1 MTSSWSEQTGQSASW
16 QSTTET
22 QGRSYSESFGRTKDY
37 SVGEQRVREAVMEPE
52 VIMGL
57 PVTGMICVEVLP
69 GGRRVAANVD
79 CHPQVVFGSRVA
91 REPRA
96 LMPPA

>member
-1 MTSSWSEQTGQSASW
+1 
-16 QSTTET
+16 
-22 QGRSYSESFGRTKDY
+22 
-37 SVGEQRVREAVMEPE
+37 MEPE

-79 CHPQVVFGSRVA
+79 CNPQVVFGARVA

-96 LMPPA
+96 LMPPV